1 MKFSLILGE
10 EYEGEVVIY
19 AKEENATVS
28 AIRAICEKEEKN
40 IVGYSDGGIYTLSPY
55 EIDCFI
61 SEKDQ
66 LFAYT
71 AVGKLR
77 IKSRLSKIEEDLPS
91 CFLRINQS
99 CIANINMI
107 ERFDA
112 SFSGTLGVIFK
123 NGYRDYVSRR
133 NLKKVK
139 ERIGI

>member
-55 EIDCFI
+55 EIDCFV

-91 CFLRINQS
+91 CFIRINQS
-99 CIANINMI
+99 CIANLNMI

>member
-55 EIDCFI
+55 EIDCFV

-77 IKSRLSKIEEDLPS
+77 IKSRLSKIEEELPS

>member
-10 EYEGEVVIY
+10 ERDDEVVVY
-19 AKEENATVS
+19 AKEENSVVN
-28 AIRAICEKEEKN
+28 AIRSICEREEKTV
-40 IVGYSDGGIYTLSPY
+40 IGYSDREIYTLSPH
-55 EIDCFI
+55 EVTCFV
-61 SEKDQ
+61 SENDL

-71 AVGKLR
+71 DDGRMR
-77 IKSRLSKIEEDLPS
+77 IKSRLSKIEEGLPS
-91 CFLRINQS
+91 CFIRINQS

-112 SFSGTLGVIFK
+112 SFSGTLGVVFK

-139 ERIGI
+139 ERMGI

>member
-10 EYEGEVVIY
+10 EYEDEVVIY

-28 AIRAICEKEEKN
+28 AIRAICEKEEMN

-55 EIDCFI
+55 EIDCFV

-77 IKSRLSKIEEDLPS
+77 IRSRLSKIEEELPT

>member
-55 EIDCFI
+55 EIDCFV

-77 IKSRLSKIEEDLPS
+77 IKSRLSKIEENLPTY
-91 CFLRINQS
+91 FLRINQS

>member
-55 EIDCFI
+55 EIDCFV

-77 IKSRLSKIEEDLPS
+77 IKSRLSKIEEELPS

-99 CIANINMI
+99 CIANLNMI

>member
-1 MKFSLILGE
+1 MKFSLVLGE
-10 EYEGEVVIY
+10 DHEDEVVVY
-19 AKEENATVS
+19 AKEESAAVD
-28 AIRAICEKEEKN
+28 AIRAICEEDEKN
-40 IVGYSDGGIYTLSPY
+40 IVGYLENEIYTLSPY
-55 EIDCFI
+55 EIACFV
-61 SEKDQ
+61 SENDL

-71 AVGKLR
+71 AEGKMR

-91 CFLRINQS
+91 CFIRINQS
-99 CIANINMI
+99 CIANINMV

>member
-10 EYEGEVVIY
+10 NYDDEVVVY
-19 AKEENATVS
+19 AKEENAAVK
-28 AIRAICEKEEKN
+28 AIRAICREENKS
-40 IVGYSDGGIYTLSPY
+40 IVGYSDGGIYTLSPF
-55 EIDCFI
+55 DVVCFVN
-61 SEKDQ
+61 EKDQ

-71 AVGKLR
+71 EDGRLR
-77 IKSRLSKIEEDLPS
+77 IKSRLSKIEEELPS
-91 CFLRINQS
+91 CFIRINQS

-112 SFSGTLGVIFK
+112 SFSGTLGVVFK

>member
-55 EIDCFI
+55 EIDCFV

-66 LFAYT
+66 LFAYS

-91 CFLRINQS
+91 CFIRINQS

>member
-1 MKFSLILGE
+1 MKFSLMLGE
-10 EYEGEVVIY
+10 EYEDEVVIY
-19 AKEENATVS
+19 AKEENSTVC
-28 AIRAICEKEEKN
+28 AIRAICEKEDKN
-40 IVGYSDGGIYTLSPY
+40 IVGYSENGIYTLSPY
-55 EIDCFI
+55 EIDCFV

-77 IKSRLSKIEEDLPS
+77 IKSRLSKIEEELPS
-91 CFLRINQS
+91 CFIRINQS
-99 CIANINMI
+99 CIANLNMI
-107 ERFDA
+107 ERFDS

-133 NLKKVK
+133 NLKKLK

>member
-55 EIDCFI
+55 EIDCFV

-77 IKSRLSKIEEDLPS
+77 IKSRLSKIEEELPS

-112 SFSGTLGVIFK
+112 SFSETLGVIFK

>member
-1 MKFSLILGE
+1 MKFSMILGDE
-10 EYEGEVVIY
+10 HDEEVVIY

-28 AIRAICEKEEKN
+28 AIRAICEKAEKS
-40 IVGYSDGGIYTLSPY
+40 IIGYSDGGIYTLSPY
-55 EIDCFI
+55 EVDCFV
-61 SEKDQ
+61 SENDL

-71 AVGKLR
+71 ADGKMR
-77 IKSRLSKIEEDLPS
+77 IKSRLSRIEEGLPS
-91 CFLRINQS
+91 CFIRINQS
-99 CIANINMI
+99 CIANLNMI

>member
-55 EIDCFI
+55 EIDCFV

-77 IKSRLSKIEEDLPS
+77 IKSRLLRGASYPTGVSSRKMRTSLPA
-91 CFLRINQS
+91 LLHR
-99 CIANINMI
+99 
-107 ERFDA
+107 
-112 SFSGTLGVIFK
+112 K
-123 NGYRDYVSRR
+123 
-133 NLKKVK
+133 
-139 ERIGI
+139 

>member
-1 MKFSLILGE
+1 MKFSLMLGD
-10 EYEGEVVIY
+10 EYDDEVIVY
-19 AKEENATVS
+19 AKEANAAVN
-28 AIRAICEKEEKN
+28 AIREICKEGEKN
-40 IVGYSDGGIYTLSPY
+40 IVGYSESGIYTISPY
-55 EIDCFI
+55 EIACFV
-61 SEKDQ
+61 SENDL

-71 AVGKLR
+71 AEGKMR
-77 IKSRLSKIEEDLPS
+77 IKSRLIRVEQELPS
-91 CFLRINQS
+91 CFIRINQS

-107 ERFDA
+107 EKFDA

>member
-1 MKFSLILGE
+1 MKFSLIIGD
-10 EYEGEVVIY
+10 EYEGEAVVY

-28 AIRAICEKEEKN
+28 AIRAICEKEDKN
-40 IVGYSDGGIYTLSPY
+40 IVGYSASGIYTLSPY
-55 EIDCFI
+55 EIDCFV

-71 AVGKLR
+71 AEGKMR

-91 CFLRINQS
+91 CFIRINQS